1 MSCSPQKKAMSKKKK
16 KGNVKKKKRLR
27 NGSKLKEDKG
37 TRQLHATREP
47 RFDSG
52 LEEY

>member
-1 MSCSPQKKAMSKKKK
+1 MSCSPQKKAMSK
-16 KGNVKKKKRLR
+16 KKKKRLR

-47 RFDSG
+47 RFDPG
-52 LEEY
+52 LEEYQLLST